1 MARVNYAY
9 NDRYL
14 LTVSGRYDGSSVL
27 ADGHKWSFFPS
38 AALGWRIDQED
49 FMKDISW
56 INQLK
61 LRFGLGTT
69 GNSAVSAYSTLGN
82 IQSFYVPFGSTLTP
96 AYATNEPYYTS
107 SQVKMAN
114 KNLGWE
120 KTTQYNYGVDFSF
133 LNGRINGSMD
143 IYHSNTNDLLLS
155 MTIPTL
161 TGFNSTYANV
171 GKTKNFGV
179 DLSLNLVPIQTKDFE
194 WSSTINAAYQKD
206 EIVELA
212 TASRMTFPMPVHW

>member
-1 MARVNYAY
+1 MARINYAY

-82 IQSFYVPFGSTLTP
+82 IQSFYVPL
-96 AYATNEPYYTS
+96 A
-107 SQVKMAN
+107 
-114 KNLGWE
+114 
-120 KTTQYNYGVDFSF
+120 
-133 LNGRINGSMD
+133 
-143 IYHSNTNDLLLS
+143 LL
-155 MTIPTL
+155 
-161 TGFNSTYANV
+161 
-171 GKTKNFGV
+171 
-179 DLSLNLVPIQTKDFE
+179 
-194 WSSTINAAYQKD
+194 
-206 EIVELA
+206 
-212 TASRMTFPMPVHW
+212 